1 MKELLTN
8 VLQMNDEER
17 RIYIEQNGTLLIDEM
32 LKHIGY
38 PEDELRDK
46 LNYRLFI
53 ELLSTQVFSK
63 QQMKHLTLT
72 LIENDFLF
80 FNIGEKGTDS
90 VFTRSFSALWLTG
103 LLYVDAQVQFLTIEE
118 AMATLHACSPYL
130 NKEKDV
136 RGFLENKGWALAITH
151 GADLST
157 AIVSHP
163 SFELKLA
170 PILLEGIKTSLWK
183 EDVFTND
190 EEERFIQIIE
200 KLILREYPESILIEW
215 VEQVFDKLEFSLIT
229 TGYTPSY
236 FAARTNTLHFMK
248 SLYFQLKFTKKMPK
262 LMGIVSLLIAKWMKQ

>member
-1 MKELLTN
+1 MKELLTS
-8 VLQMNDEER
+8 VIQMNDEER
-17 RIYIEQNGTLLIDEM
+17 RIYIDENGTQLIDQM
-32 LKHIGY
+32 LEHIGY

-53 ELLSTQVFSK
+53 ELLSTQIFSK
-63 QQMKHLTLT
+63 QQMKQLTLT
-72 LIENDFLF
+72 LRESDFLF
-80 FNIGEKGTDS
+80 LHIGEKGTDS

-103 LLYVDAQVQFLTIEE
+103 LLYVDVQVPFLTTEE
-118 AMATLHACSPYL
+118 AIETLHACSPYL
-130 NKEKDV
+130 NREKDV
-136 RGFLENKGWALAITH
+136 RGFLNTKGWALAITH
-151 GADLST
+151 GADLSS

-183 EDVFTND
+183 EEVFTND
-190 EEERFIQIIE
+190 EDERFIQIIE
-200 KLILREYPESILIEW
+200 KLILKEYPETILIEW
-215 VEQVFDKLEFSLIT
+215 VEQVFDKLEFTLMT
-229 TGYTPSY
+229 TGYTPNY